1 MISSKISVPTGESH
15 LTPSPFPKGEGGLP
29 SLFRG
34 GAGGEVALASGLHE
48 CLQSQIKKILTCV
61 VVGALVLFLASEEL
75 RAERPVQPTDY
86 LLLEFLFGVQG
97 AIVGGGLGFYAT
109 YWTLSIVQPCPTAQ
123 PERRA
128 CELGTSL
135 ISLIVGPNLG
145 IPPGATFL
153 GVALAGAIV
162 GVEGNMLL
170 AFAGSIVGTIVGA
183 AVAGNWVIEPTDF
196 SLVVNPV
203 TMAALGAT
211 IGYNIGATVPRGV
224 APTYRVVL
232 FEGRF

>member
-1 MISSKISVPTGESH
+1 MISSRKI
-15 LTPSPFPKGEGGLP
+15 F
-29 SLFRG
+29 
-34 GAGGEVALASGLHE
+34 LH
-48 CLQSQIKKILTCV
+48 
-61 VVGALVLFLASEEL
+61 ALVMLLVVWAVTEEV
-75 RAERPVQPTDY
+75 RAERPMHPTDY
-86 LLLEFLFGVQG
+86 VFLEFLFGVQG
-97 AIVGGGLGFYAT
+97 AILGGGLGFYAT
-109 YWTLSIVQPCPTAQ
+109 YWTLSIMQPCPPMQ

-128 CELGTSL
+128 CELGTTL

-153 GVALAGAIV
+153 GVALAGEIV
-162 GVEGNMLL
+162 GVQGNVLF

-211 IGYNIGATVPRGV
+211 IGYNIGATVPENREFV
-224 APTYRVVL
+224 PTYRVVL
-232 FEGRF
+232 FKRRF

>member
-1 MISSKISVPTGESH
+1 MIFSRAY
-15 LTPSPFPKGEGGLP
+15 LPSPLSSPLPPRGEGTGVRAKKRVLI
-29 SLFRG
+29 SIVVCALIVCLVS
-34 GAGGEVALASGLHE
+34 GEV
-48 CLQSQIKKILTCV
+48 
-61 VVGALVLFLASEEL
+61 
-75 RAERPVQPTDY
+75 RAERPRQSTDY
-86 LLLEFLFGVQG
+86 LFLEFLFGVQG

-109 YWTLSIVQPCPTAQ
+109 YWTLSLVQPCPPTQ

-135 ISLIVGPNLG
+135 ISLIIGPNLG

-162 GVEGNMLL
+162 GVQGNVFL
-170 AFAGSIVGTIVGA
+170 AFTGSIVGTIVGT
-183 AVAGNWVIEPTDF
+183 AVAGNWVLEPTDL

-211 IGYNIGATVPRGV
+211 LGYNIGATI
-224 APTYRVVL
+224 APPQESTLTYRVVL
-232 FEGRF
+232 LERRF

>member
-1 MISSKISVPTGESH
+1 MGVRVKKRVLISIVVYMLIVCFVS
-15 LTPSPFPKGEGGLP
+15 
-29 SLFRG
+29 
-34 GAGGEVALASGLHE
+34 GEV
-48 CLQSQIKKILTCV
+48 
-61 VVGALVLFLASEEL
+61 
-75 RAERPVQPTDY
+75 RAERPVQPMDY

-109 YWTLSIVQPCPTAQ
+109 YWTLSLVQPCPPTQ

-162 GVEGNMLL
+162 GVQGNVFL
-170 AFAGSIVGTIVGA
+170 AFAGSIVGTIVGT
-183 AVAGNWVIEPTDF
+183 AVAGNWVLEPTDL

-211 IGYNIGATVPRGV
+211 LGYNIGATI
-224 APTYRVVL
+224 APPQESTLTYRVVL
-232 FEGRF
+232 FERRF

>member
-1 MISSKISVPTGESH
+1 MISSK
-15 LTPSPFPKGEGGLP
+15 
-29 SLFRG
+29 
-34 GAGGEVALASGLHE
+34 
-48 CLQSQIKKILTCV
+48 KIPLC
-61 VVGALVLFLASEEL
+61 ALVILFALWSVADEA
-75 RAERPVQPTDY
+75 RAERPVQPIDY
-86 LLLEFLFGVQG
+86 ILLEFLFGVQG

-109 YWTLSIVQPCPTAQ
+109 YWTLSLVQPCPPAQ

-128 CELGTSL
+128 CELGATL
-135 ISLIVGPNLG
+135 IALIVGPNLG

-162 GVEGNMLL
+162 GVQGNVLL
-170 AFAGSIVGTIVGA
+170 AFAGSIVGTLLGA

-211 IGYNIGATVPRGV
+211 IGYNIGATIPDNQEFV
-224 APTYRVVL
+224 PTYRFV
-232 FEGRF
+232 FFQGRF

>member
-1 MISSKISVPTGESH
+1 MGVRVKKRVLISIVVYMLIVCLVS
-15 LTPSPFPKGEGGLP
+15 
-29 SLFRG
+29 
-34 GAGGEVALASGLHE
+34 GEV
-48 CLQSQIKKILTCV
+48 
-61 VVGALVLFLASEEL
+61 
-75 RAERPVQPTDY
+75 RAERPVQPMDY

-109 YWTLSIVQPCPTAQ
+109 YWTLSLVQPCPPTQ

-162 GVEGNMLL
+162 GVQGNVFL
-170 AFAGSIVGTIVGA
+170 AFAGSIVGTIVGT
-183 AVAGNWVIEPTDF
+183 AVAGNWVLEPTDL

-211 IGYNIGATVPRGV
+211 LGYNIGATITP
-224 APTYRVVL
+224 PQESTLTYRVVL
-232 FEGRF
+232 LERRF

>member
-1 MISSKISVPTGESH
+1 MGVRVKRRVLISIV
-15 LTPSPFPKGEGGLP
+15 
-29 SLFRG
+29 
-34 GAGGEVALASGLHE
+34 VCALIVCFVSG
-48 CLQSQIKKILTCV
+48 
-61 VVGALVLFLASEEL
+61 EL
-75 RAERPVQPTDY
+75 RAERPVQPMDY

-162 GVEGNMLL
+162 GVEGNILL

-183 AVAGNWVIEPTDF
+183 AVAGNWVVEPTDF

-211 IGYNIGATVPRGV
+211 IGYNIGATVPSEF

-232 FEGRF
+232 FEQRF

>member
-1 MISSKISVPTGESH
+1 MIFSKTY
-15 LTPSPFPKGEGGLP
+15 LPSPLSSPLPPRGEGPGVRAKKRVLI
-29 SLFRG
+29 SI
-34 GAGGEVALASGLHE
+34 VVCALIVCFVSG
-48 CLQSQIKKILTCV
+48 
-61 VVGALVLFLASEEL
+61 EL
-75 RAERPVQPTDY
+75 RAERPMQPTDY
-86 LLLEFLFGVQG
+86 IFLEFLFGVQG

-109 YWTLSIVQPCPTAQ
+109 YWTLSVVQPCPPTQ

-162 GVEGNMLL
+162 SVRGNILL
-170 AFAGSIVGTIVGA
+170 AFAGSIVGTVVGA

-211 IGYNIGATVPRGV
+211 VGYNIGAMTAYPHEP
-224 APTYRVVL
+224 ALTYRVVL
-232 FEGRF
+232 VERRF

>member
-1 MISSKISVPTGESH
+1 
-15 LTPSPFPKGEGGLP
+15 
-29 SLFRG
+29 
-34 GAGGEVALASGLHE
+34 
-48 CLQSQIKKILTCV
+48 
-61 VVGALVLFLASEEL
+61 
-75 RAERPVQPTDY
+75 VQPTDY
-86 LLLEFLFGVQG
+86 LFLEFLFGVQG

-109 YWTLSIVQPCPTAQ
+109 YWTLSLVQPCPPTQ

-162 GVEGNMLL
+162 GVQGNVFL
-170 AFAGSIVGTIVGA
+170 AFAGSIVGTIVGT
-183 AVAGNWVIEPTDF
+183 AVAGNWVLEPTDL

-211 IGYNIGATVPRGV
+211 LGYNIGATI
-224 APTYRVVL
+224 APPQESTLTYRVVL
-232 FEGRF
+232 LERRF

>member
-1 MISSKISVPTGESH
+1 MGVRVKKRVLISIVVYMLIVCFVS
-15 LTPSPFPKGEGGLP
+15 
-29 SLFRG
+29 
-34 GAGGEVALASGLHE
+34 GEV
-48 CLQSQIKKILTCV
+48 
-61 VVGALVLFLASEEL
+61 
-75 RAERPVQPTDY
+75 RAERPVQPMDY

-109 YWTLSIVQPCPTAQ
+109 YWTLSLVQPCPPTQ

-162 GVEGNMLL
+162 GVQGNVFL
-170 AFAGSIVGTIVGA
+170 AFAGSIVGTIVGT
-183 AVAGNWVIEPTDF
+183 AVAGNWVLEPTDL

-211 IGYNIGATVPRGV
+211 LGYNIGATI
-224 APTYRVVL
+224 APPQESTLTYRVVL
-232 FEGRF
+232 LERRF

>member
-1 MISSKISVPTGESH
+1 MIFFKKISVCALVMLLALWSVTGE
-15 LTPSPFPKGEGGLP
+15 
-29 SLFRG
+29 
-34 GAGGEVALASGLHE
+34 V
-48 CLQSQIKKILTCV
+48 
-61 VVGALVLFLASEEL
+61 

-86 LLLEFLFGVQG
+86 IFLEFLFGVQG
-97 AIVGGGLGFYAT
+97 AILGGGLGFYAT
-109 YWTLSIVQPCPTAQ
+109 YWTLSAMQPCPPAQ

-128 CELGTSL
+128 CELGTTL

-153 GVALAGAIV
+153 GVALAGTIV
-162 GVEGNMLL
+162 GVQGNVLL
-170 AFAGSIVGTIVGA
+170 AFAGSILGTLVGA

-211 IGYNIGATVPRGV
+211 IGYNIGATVTESEESTP
-224 APTYRVVL
+224 AYRFTL
-232 FEGRF
+232 FERRF

>member
-1 MISSKISVPTGESH
+1 MIFFKEREAPLPVSGR
-15 LTPSPFPKGEGGLP
+15 GWGRGLVYIV
-29 SLFRG
+29 FC
-34 GAGGEVALASGLHE
+34 ALA
-48 CLQSQIKKILTCV
+48 ILSV
-61 VVGALVLFLASEEL
+61 SEEL

-109 YWTLSIVQPCPTAQ
+109 YWTLSLVQPCPTAQ

-135 ISLIVGPNLG
+135 ISLIVGPTLG

-162 GVEGNMLL
+162 GVQGNILL

-211 IGYNIGATVPRGV
+211 IGYNIGATVPSEF
-224 APTYRVVL
+224 ASTYKVML
-232 FEGRF
+232 FEQRF

>member
-1 MISSKISVPTGESH
+1 MGVRVKKRVLISIVVYM
-15 LTPSPFPKGEGGLP
+15 LIVCL
-29 SLFRG
+29 
-34 GAGGEVALASGLHE
+34 VSG
-48 CLQSQIKKILTCV
+48 
-61 VVGALVLFLASEEL
+61 EL
-75 RAERPVQPTDY
+75 RAERPVQPMDY

-109 YWTLSIVQPCPTAQ
+109 YWTLSLVQPCPPTQ

-162 GVEGNMLL
+162 GVQGNVFL
-170 AFAGSIVGTIVGA
+170 AFAGSIVGTIVGT
-183 AVAGNWVIEPTDF
+183 AVAGNWVLEPTDL

-211 IGYNIGATVPRGV
+211 LGYNIGATIALPQESTL
-224 APTYRVVL
+224 TYRVVL
-232 FEGRF
+232 LERRF

>member
-1 MISSKISVPTGESH
+1 
-15 LTPSPFPKGEGGLP
+15 
-29 SLFRG
+29 
-34 GAGGEVALASGLHE
+34 
-48 CLQSQIKKILTCV
+48 
-61 VVGALVLFLASEEL
+61 
-75 RAERPVQPTDY
+75 VQPMDY

-109 YWTLSIVQPCPTAQ
+109 YWTLSLVQPCPPTQ

-162 GVEGNMLL
+162 GVQGNVFL
-170 AFAGSIVGTIVGA
+170 AFAGSIVGTIVGT
-183 AVAGNWVIEPTDF
+183 AVAGNWVLEPTDL

-211 IGYNIGATVPRGV
+211 LGYNIGATI
-224 APTYRVVL
+224 APPQESTLTYRVVL
-232 FEGRF
+232 LERRF

>member
-1 MISSKISVPTGESH
+1 MGVRVKKRVLISIVVYMLIVCLVS
-15 LTPSPFPKGEGGLP
+15 
-29 SLFRG
+29 
-34 GAGGEVALASGLHE
+34 GEV
-48 CLQSQIKKILTCV
+48 
-61 VVGALVLFLASEEL
+61 
-75 RAERPVQPTDY
+75 RAERPVQPMDY

-109 YWTLSIVQPCPTAQ
+109 YWTLSLVQPCPPTQ

-162 GVEGNMLL
+162 GVQGNVFL
-170 AFAGSIVGTIVGA
+170 AFAGSIVGTIVGT
-183 AVAGNWVIEPTDF
+183 AVAGNWVLEPTDL

-211 IGYNIGATVPRGV
+211 LGYNIGATI
-224 APTYRVVL
+224 APPQESTLTYRVVL
-232 FEGRF
+232 LERRF

>member
-1 MISSKISVPTGESH
+1 MISSKIFVFGFVLLFGLWS
-15 LTPSPFPKGEGGLP
+15 LTAEL
-29 SLFRG
+29 
-34 GAGGEVALASGLHE
+34 GAAP
-48 CLQSQIKKILTCV
+48 
-61 VVGALVLFLASEEL
+61 
-75 RAERPVQPTDY
+75 ERPVQPIDY
-86 LLLEFLFGVQG
+86 VFLEFLFGVQG

-109 YWTLSIVQPCPTAQ
+109 YWTLSLIQPCPAAQ

-153 GVALAGAIV
+153 GVMLAGALV
-162 GVEGNMLL
+162 GVQGNWLF
-170 AFAGSIVGTIVGA
+170 AFAGSIVGTLVGA

-211 IGYNIGATVPRGV
+211 IGYNIGATTLQEFV
-224 APTYRVVL
+224 PTYKAVL
-232 FEGRF
+232 FNQRF

>member
-1 MISSKISVPTGESH
+1 MISSKTQKIFIAVAG
-15 LTPSPFPKGEGGLP
+15 
-29 SLFRG
+29 SLL
-34 GAGGEVALASGLHE
+34 VLASV
-48 CLQSQIKKILTCV
+48 SQ
-61 VVGALVLFLASEEL
+61 EL
-75 RAERPVQPTDY
+75 RAEHPMQPIDY
-86 LLLEFLFGVQG
+86 IFLEFLFGVQG

-109 YWTLSIVQPCPTAQ
+109 YWTLSIVQPCPTTQ

-162 GVEGNMLL
+162 SVRGNILL
-170 AFAGSIVGTIVGA
+170 AFAGSVVGTIVGA
-183 AVAGNWVIEPTDF
+183 AVAGNWVLEPTDF

-211 IGYNIGATVPRGV
+211 LGYNIGATIAFPQEP
-224 APTYRVVL
+224 ALTYRVVL
-232 FEGRF
+232 VELRF

>member
-1 MISSKISVPTGESH
+1 MTSSRKIS
-15 LTPSPFPKGEGGLP
+15 L
-29 SLFRG
+29 
-34 GAGGEVALASGLHE
+34 
-48 CLQSQIKKILTCV
+48 C
-61 VVGALVLFLASEEL
+61 ALVILLTLGSITEEV
-75 RAERPVQPTDY
+75 RAERPVQPIDY
-86 LLLEFLFGVQG
+86 IFLEFLFGVQG

-109 YWTLSIVQPCPTAQ
+109 YWTLSVVQPCPPVQ

-128 CELGTSL
+128 CELGTTL

-153 GVALAGAIV
+153 GVALAGTIV
-162 GVEGNMLL
+162 GVQGNVLL
-170 AFAGSIVGTIVGA
+170 AFAGSIVGTLIGA

-211 IGYNIGATVPRGV
+211 IGYNIGATVPENREL
-224 APTYRVVL
+224 APAYKVVL
-232 FEGRF
+232 FQERF